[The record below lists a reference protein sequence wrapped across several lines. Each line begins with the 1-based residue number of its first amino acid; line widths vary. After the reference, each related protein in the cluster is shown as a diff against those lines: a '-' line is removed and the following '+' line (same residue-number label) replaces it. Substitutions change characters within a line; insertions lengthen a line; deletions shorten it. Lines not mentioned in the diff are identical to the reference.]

1 MDSAFKDIWLL
12 HWLTASGG
20 LKEFQQRIDVEIAEA
35 FRTLERFVSPPK
47 LDILLDRSKHIIPE
61 IGILGR
67 AHNSTLFSLNFDPE
81 NPNLKPSLTNGTL
94 QRQALHEI
102 HHCMRMAG
110 PGYGWTLG
118 EALVSEGLA
127 GNFVQHLMNSPP
139 EPWERAVDI
148 DRLSVH
154 RPTVADLQSPDYN
167 HAEWFFGRGKFP
179 RWLGYSMGFE
189 LVRLWRETV
198 RPETQ
203 AQWIDTPSHEILAI
217 GREAG
222 LIRD

>member
-1 MDSAFKDIWLL
+1 MDSVFKDAWFL
-12 HWLTASGG
+12 HWLTASDG
-20 LKEFQQRIDVEIAEA
+20 LEEFEQPIFIEIAEA
-35 FRTLERFVSPPK
+35 FRTLEHFVSPPK
-47 LDILLDRSKHIIPE
+47 LDILLDRSKYIIPE

-67 AHNSTLFSLNFDPE
+67 AHNSTLFSLSFDPD

-94 QRQALHEI
+94 QRQLLHEI

-110 PGYGWTLG
+110 PSYGWTLG
-118 EALVSEGLA
+118 EALVSEGMA
-127 GNFVQHLMNSPP
+127 GHFVQHLMNTPP
-139 EPWERAVDI
+139 ELWERAVHI
-148 DRLSVH
+148 DRLKEH
-154 RPTVADLQSPDYN
+154 RPTIAELQSTDYD

-198 RPETQ
+198 RPGTPD
-203 AQWIDTPSHEILAI
+203 QWINTPSSEILAI
-217 GREAG
+217 GEKAG

>member
-1 MDSAFKDIWLL
+1 MDSIFKDTWFL

-20 LKEFQQRIDVEIAEA
+20 LEEFEQPIFIEITAA
-35 FRTLERFVSPPK
+35 FRTLEHFVSPPK
-47 LDILLDRSKHIIPE
+47 LDILLNRSKHIIPE

-67 AHNSTLFSLNFDPE
+67 SHNSMLFSLNFDPD

-94 QRQALHEI
+94 QRQLLHEI

-118 EALVSEGLA
+118 EALVSEGMA
-127 GNFVQHLMNSPP
+127 GHFVQHLMNTPP
-139 EPWERAVDI
+139 ELWERAVPI
-148 DRLSVH
+148 DRLKVH
-154 RPTVADLQSPDYN
+154 CPTVAELQSTDYD
-167 HAEWFFGRGKFP
+167 HAEWFFGRGEIP

-203 AQWIDTPSHEILAI
+203 DQWINTPSSEILAI
-217 GREAG
+217 GEKAG
-222 LIRD
+222 LIKD